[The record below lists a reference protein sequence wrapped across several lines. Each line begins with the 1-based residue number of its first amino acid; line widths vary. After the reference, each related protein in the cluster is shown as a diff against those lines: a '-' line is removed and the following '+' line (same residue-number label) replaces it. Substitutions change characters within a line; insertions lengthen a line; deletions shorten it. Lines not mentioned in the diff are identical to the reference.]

1 LIAIR
6 PEVNALSPPPPPR
19 DWPEGEYCTKAGS
32 CILLSGVTVW
42 FAITFYLFFEIYS
55 VLTLNLTLLSAFIP
69 TFFVV
74 SITPGLCMTL
84 ALSMGITIGV
94 RRALWMMAGELLG
107 VAVVAT
113 SAAVG
118 VAAFMLQ
125 YPTAFALFKYAG
137 GAYLAWLGVQMWL
150 SKGRMAMPE
159 EESESSGS
167 ASRWQLAIQGFV
179 TAIANPKG
187 WAFFIAL
194 LPPFIDSSLPMAP
207 QLTVLILI
215 ILLLEFICL
224 QIYAHGGKR
233 LRLALRKGGGVRTVN
248 RVAGSLMML
257 VGAWLAFG

>member
-1 LIAIR
+1 M
-6 PEVNALSPPPPPR
+6 
-19 DWPEGEYCTKAGS
+19 
-32 CILLSGVTVW
+32 
-42 FAITFYLFFEIYS
+42 
-55 VLTLNLTLLSAFIP
+55 LTLNWSLLTAFIP

-74 SITPGLCMTL
+74 SITPGMCMTL

-94 RRALWMMAGELLG
+94 RRALWMMAGELVG

-118 VAAFMLQ
+118 VAAIMLQ
-125 YPTAFALFKYAG
+125 YPAAFAVLKYAG
-137 GAYLAWLGVQMWL
+137 GAYLAWLGIQMWF

-159 EESESSGS
+159 EADLLGDQ
-167 ASRWQLAIQGFV
+167 ASRLQLAVQGFV

-187 WAFFIAL
+187 WAFLVVL
-194 LPPFIDSSLPMAP
+194 LPPFIDSKLPMAP

-224 QIYAHGGKR
+224 QLYAHGGKS
-233 LRLALRKGGGVRTVN
+233 LRKALGRGGGVKTLN

-257 VGAWLAFG
+257 VGVWLAFG